1 MIKAILR
8 TGGRWAVS
16 WMCVGL
22 VIGLWLV
29 VEKVGVAEP
38 DSTTGLRAGFGPWLP
53 ILAAVGAM
61 FGFALGVIYAAL
73 MVAARPL
80 LAKAGT
86 ATWAARN
93 LPRLTSGFIA
103 GAITGAWAGP
113 ESAVMFGALGIISA
127 ALSKF
132 DTGVSR

>member
-1 MIKAILR
+1 MIKAIIR

-29 VEKVGVAEP
+29 VAKVSVGEP
-38 DSTTGLRAGFGPWLP
+38 GSASPTTGFGPWLP
-53 ILAAVGAM
+53 ILGAIGAV
-61 FGFALGVIYAAL
+61 FGFVLGLIYAAL

-80 LAKAGT
+80 HAKAGT

-103 GAITGAWAGP
+103 GAVTGSWAGP

-132 DTGVSR
+132 DAGLSR